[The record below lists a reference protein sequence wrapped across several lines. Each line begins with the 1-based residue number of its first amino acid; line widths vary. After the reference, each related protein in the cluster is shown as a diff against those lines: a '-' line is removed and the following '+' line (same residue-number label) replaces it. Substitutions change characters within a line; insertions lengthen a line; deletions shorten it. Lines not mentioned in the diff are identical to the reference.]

1 VYDPLGTSGLRE
13 GLVMPMLKRLVAT
26 ALVALCL
33 VSWAGCAPS
42 VGRQP
47 ADTDPK
53 LSQSTFIEEGNLV
66 ALIVG
71 ARVTRLREK
80 KPYIPLEIAVV
91 NKGLPGLSFTA
102 ESFTLVDQEGN
113 RYSTVG
119 FDELRE
125 GYGNIDLD
133 RRLGEVPPVVR
144 GTRQGYNELPS
155 TLTGSF
161 DKPITRK
168 VFLPKFGYIND
179 IIYFPTPAAGVR
191 GRKFELFLDAPEL
204 EDPVF
209 VRFEVQR

>member
-1 VYDPLGTSGLRE
+1 
-13 GLVMPMLKRLVAT
+13 MPKLKGSVAV
-26 ALVALCL
+26 ALVFVTMVA
-33 VSWAGCAPS
+33 WTGCSPS
-42 VGRQP
+42 GGKRP
-47 ADTDPK
+47 ADTDPR
-53 LSQSTFIEEGNLV
+53 LSQSTYLEEGNLV

-71 ARVTRLREK
+71 TRVTRYREK

-91 NKGLPGLSFTA
+91 NKGLESLSFTA
-102 ESFTLVDQEGN
+102 ESFTLVDDEGN

-119 FDELRE
+119 FDELTK

-144 GTRQGYNELPS
+144 GTRQGYTELPS

-161 DKPITRK
+161 DKPITQK
-168 VFLPKFGYIND
+168 VFLPKFGYITD
-179 IIYFPTPAAGVR
+179 IIYFPTPASGVK

-209 VRFEVQR
+209 VRFAVRP